1 MEKKI
6 IDIFL
11 FVDPLGKRCNSARKI
26 IRKFRTERSEKINLR
41 IVPMVNYRKVYGHS
55 QKMQAGGPT
64 SFVEKNNK
72 YLSNTYRAC
81 LAFHASTMQGKNKGY
96 EFLSMLQEQV
106 VEENVDYSDA
116 LAQEVAATIGL
127 DIEMF
132 MEDYNS
138 ELTKKFYKKN
148 LRLASDMNVAS
159 TPSCVIYR
167 NDDSLDA
174 VRLNDDIENELLH
187 AICGL
192 DEMTVPK
199 KDILNDITETK
210 LNNLFRLGFS

>member
-116 LAQEVAATIGL
+116 LSQEVAATIGL

-148 LRLASDMNVAS
+148 LRLASDMNVVS

-210 LNNLFRLGFS
+210 LNNLFSLGFS